1 MLTIVV
7 PDEVGARV
15 LYEKNLLSHI
25 DLDRDFSA
33 SGEDEYVTD
42 NYESARGRMN
52 IRISSGLGNITV
64 RRP

>member
-1 MLTIVV
+1 M
-7 PDEVGARV
+7 
-15 LYEKNLLSHI
+15 SHI
-25 DLDRDFSA
+25 DLDRDFSS

-52 IRISSGLGNITV
+52 IRISSSMGNITV